1 MFVKMKMAFN
11 IVLPPLIQ
19 VRIIPGKSG
28 RQSDN
33 SIGGAFIT
41 SGQALPNIFVEFA
54 DEDVKITV
62 TEINNVCASPEAEFP
77 VTINLRPILADNDQQ
92 VCSDSPT
99 NIVFLEDA
107 GSPVAIDKFTISNA
121 IYTPGIGFKNPTGP
135 ETFPQNNLPN
145 DFIENHVFENLT
157 ATPLAVNYTV
167 TPVSVGAASRECTG
181 TAQIITVTVKPE
193 PQLSPS
199 LNKGICSGI
208 ETGIRL
214 ISANNTFPS
223 DRFIIN
229 NINIPA
235 GVTALSPIPL
245 ADGTTLYLDDVIY
258 NNIWEN
264 TTGVNQIVQ
273 YEILPYSTTLGCAG
287 NPATTV
293 DVTVYPR
300 TDVDPVVVPPLCNGD
315 LLNVTFSSSNN
326 PDADFLWIV
335 RSNDPHISIG
345 STAAG
350 LGNISNM
357 ILTNTSS
364 TLDGVVQFEVRGK
377 NPPSEEGMDE
387 CVNPIQTFTVTVRK
401 SPVANSQILSACS
414 DAPGGNTYTADLEIL
429 EPSIT
434 PDAGDPN
441 TSITWFS
448 DAALTAQIPDMER

>member
-1 MFVKMKMAFN
+1 M
-11 IVLPPLIQ
+11 
-19 VRIIPGKSG
+19 
-28 RQSDN
+28 
-33 SIGGAFIT
+33 
-41 SGQALPNIFVEFA
+41 
-54 DEDVKITV
+54 
-62 TEINNVCASPEAEFP
+62 
-77 VTINLRPILADNDQQ
+77 
-92 VCSDSPT
+92 
-99 NIVFLEDA
+99 
-107 GSPVAIDKFTISNA
+107 
-121 IYTPGIGFKNPTGP
+121 
-135 ETFPQNNLPN
+135 
-145 DFIENHVFENLT
+145 
-157 ATPLAVNYTV
+157 
-167 TPVSVGAASRECTG
+167 
-181 TAQIITVTVKPE
+181 
-193 PQLSPS
+193 
-199 LNKGICSGI
+199 
-208 ETGIRL
+208 
-214 ISANNTFPS
+214 
-223 DRFIIN
+223 
-229 NINIPA
+229 
-235 GVTALSPIPL
+235 SPIPA

-264 TTGVNQIVQ
+264 TTGVNQVVR

-315 LLNVTFSSSNN
+315 LLNVTFSSANN

-335 RSNDPHISIG
+335 TSNDPHISIG

-377 NPPSEEGMDE
+377 NPASEEGMDE

-414 DAPGGNTYTADLEIL
+414 DAPGGNTYTADLKIL

-448 DAALTAQIPDMER
+448 DAALTTQIPDNGALNAYVMTDNIPVYVVVEYLPTACRKIVTIRYTVNPKISITNTLSNFNGFNLNCNADNSGRITVNVNTGTPVYSYRLDGGPFINAGTSTYTFNALAAGPHVVEVQDARGCSITENVTLVEPPTLAADFNH